1 MKNNIDIFFN
11 QMNRRKFNS
20 LVTLN
25 QNQIKNY
32 YMKVN
37 KNLTTSIHI
46 GKDFGRDS
54 KKSNLEVESSNN
66 KIRDRTE
73 SGGKTDTKGMT
84 VKVLFE
90 KQINLQSDIPLDTD
104 DLRSVSKDQARDKI
118 SDFSSINPLF
128 NY

>member
-54 KKSNLEVESSNN
+54 KKSNLEVESSND
-66 KIRDRTE
+66 KFRDRTE

-84 VKVLFE
+84 VKV
-90 KQINLQSDIPLDTD
+90 
-104 DLRSVSKDQARDKI
+104 
-118 SDFSSINPLF
+118 
-128 NY
+128 